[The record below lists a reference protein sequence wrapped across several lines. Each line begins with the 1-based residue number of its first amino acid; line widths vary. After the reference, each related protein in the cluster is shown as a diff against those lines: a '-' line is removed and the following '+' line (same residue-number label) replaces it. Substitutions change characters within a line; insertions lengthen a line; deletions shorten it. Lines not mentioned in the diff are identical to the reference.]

1 LLISTNFIHMRRFIL
16 LISFIS
22 IYAITSAQFCEIS
35 GSVADSINREPLVYG
50 NISVLNSSDS
60 VISGCLSNE
69 KGDFRIRYLDCN
81 QQYHLLIQYTGYESK
96 RIDLPTRL
104 PSRYQTGTI
113 FLKATAA
120 QLSEAVVEGNIQYME
135 QKFDRKVYTMNE
147 TKVMAAKNIF
157 DLLRTL
163 PGVTVDEEGNVK
175 YKGAAASIYVD
186 DMPAQYI
193 YPNIEMIPV
202 ALVIKIE
209 VIDASLQSGSQKGG
223 IINIKMKNMATDGLS
238 GLAQAKG
245 GTVNFRDVN
254 HGSGFGNL
262 NYKYKNIL
270 LFVNLNY
277 YHEYSE
283 SQSESEGSQVFN
295 ETEYRIDNV
304 NTSISNVDYFWNY
317 GGIRYNP
324 NMNTRMFLSLGLYR
338 YGGSYPGESNHLTTS
353 GPNANYF
360 NRYTVISDYS
370 YQYRNVWLNTYY
382 YHRFDSLGKE
392 ISAYAGCQQQFNDHK
407 SSSNYRYQYLS
418 GNANTQTTV
427 FDNTT
432 NMINT
437 GIWTGVYYNH
447 PFSNKS
453 RWNVGWR
460 GWFSLKNNQEEL
472 SYIDA
477 IPNLPTSGTTQA
489 LTQSH
494 TVYSRYGTTL
504 KKWKIDAGLSLN
516 YNLNDIDYLRYNE
529 QSVDTSFVFNK
540 YYINPSPSATI
551 IYSADSLNDFKISY
565 SHSVQTPYYT
575 QVCDFVNKQNPYS
588 WNVGNPA
595 LEPVNYHNFFIG
607 YTLNKNIW
615 NVNID
620 VFYSL
625 TRNDISYLT
634 LPVTETIWISMP
646 ENIGKNTSTGIDV
659 SAYASIKSK
668 IDLNFSSRI
677 YHTNIKADNL
687 SENVDKKDF
696 GYQLK
701 LSTDIRFNRKT
712 SATVYVNYVSREIRI
727 DGYSFGYFD
736 SSASFTRKFFGNNL
750 MCTIG
755 ISNILNNLMKHG
767 DYTEYAGIVWNTLN
781 FGSKYKPMVF
791 ASLQYKFRQ
800 GDRGTQN
807 AGKMN

>member
-1 LLISTNFIHMRRFIL
+1 
-16 LISFIS
+16 
-22 IYAITSAQFCEIS
+22 
-35 GSVADSINREPLVYG
+35 
-50 NISVLNSSDS
+50 
-60 VISGCLSNE
+60 
-69 KGDFRIRYLDCN
+69 
-81 QQYHLLIQYTGYESK
+81 
-96 RIDLPTRL
+96 
-104 PSRYQTGTI
+104 
-113 FLKATAA
+113 
-120 QLSEAVVEGNIQYME
+120 
-135 QKFDRKVYTMNE
+135 
-147 TKVMAAKNIF
+147 
-157 DLLRTL
+157 
-163 PGVTVDEEGNVK
+163 
-175 YKGAAASIYVD
+175 
-186 DMPAQYI
+186 
-193 YPNIEMIPV
+193 
-202 ALVIKIE
+202 
-209 VIDASLQSGSQKGG
+209 
-223 IINIKMKNMATDGLS
+223 
-238 GLAQAKG
+238 
-245 GTVNFRDVN
+245 
-254 HGSGFGNL
+254 
-262 NYKYKNIL
+262 
-270 LFVNLNY
+270 
-277 YHEYSE
+277 
-283 SQSESEGSQVFN
+283 
-295 ETEYRIDNV
+295 
-304 NTSISNVDYFWNY
+304 
-317 GGIRYNP
+317 
-324 NMNTRMFLSLGLYR
+324 
-338 YGGSYPGESNHLTTS
+338 
-353 GPNANYF
+353 
-360 NRYTVISDYS
+360 
-370 YQYRNVWLNTYY
+370 
-382 YHRFDSLGKE
+382 
-392 ISAYAGCQQQFNDHK
+392 
-407 SSSNYRYQYLS
+407 
-418 GNANTQTTV
+418 
-427 FDNTT
+427 
-432 NMINT
+432 
-437 GIWTGVYYNH
+437 
-447 PFSNKS
+447 
-453 RWNVGWR
+453 
-460 GWFSLKNNQEEL
+460 FSLKNNQEEL

-477 IPNLPTSGTTQA
+477 IPILQTSGTTQE
-489 LTQSH
+489 LTQAN
-494 TVYSRYGTTL
+494 TLYSRYGTTL

-516 YNLNDIDYLRYNE
+516 YNLNDIDYLRYNG

-701 LSTDIRFNRKT
+701 LGTDIRFNRKT

-736 SSASFTRKFFGNNL
+736 SSASFTRKFFDNNL

-755 ISNILNNLMKHG
+755 VSNILNNLTKHG
-767 DYTEYAGIVWNTLN
+767 DYTEYAGIIWNTLN
-781 FGSKYKPMVF
+781 SGSKYQPMIF